1 MCPMDQKLAQY
12 ASTLLDFQAEYVG
25 FPSSPQQAIRNPQM
39 GAERTEQRD
48 EGPWVVPAWDHLNFS
63 QNKWPMTRETGKSG
77 RI

>member
-1 MCPMDQKLAQY
+1 MDQKLVHY
-12 ASTLLDFQAEYVG
+12 ASTLLDFQAKYVG
-25 FPSSPQQAIRNPQM
+25 LPSSPQQAIGNPRM

-48 EGPWVVPAWDHLNFS
+48 GGPWFAPAWDHLYFS